1 MYTFYPVY
9 ILTFSSHSATIN
21 VMQISDIVAFVCI
34 NVYKYPKKKTQ
45 TYLKGE
51 IFVKKKSFAL
61 LAVLLIMSLMLAACG
76 GGGTAT
82 NGDTE
87 LTGDYIFASGGTSGT
102 YYPYCGAVAQ
112 AWMDQFNGLT
122 VTVQATGA
130 SAENLN
136 LINKGEA
143 DIAIVQNDT
152 MTYAYEGTEG
162 FSNADPI
169 KNFSVMATVYP
180 EVVQIIARAD
190 SGITSVADL
199 AGKTVSVGDLG
210 SGVEAN
216 AKQILGAVGLTFDDL
231 KAQHLG
237 FGASADAM
245 KDGKCDAAFI
255 TAGIPTTAVMEYANT
270 NDMVLV
276 PIDQETIDKLT
287 EQYAYYTEYTSP
299 ADTYKNAEDVNT
311 VAVKATLVVRS
322 DMDDDTVYTLT
333 KALFDNQEVIAS
345 AHAKGAELNLET
357 AVEGVSTPLHPGAE
371 KYYKEVG
378 ILK

>member
-1 MYTFYPVY
+1 MAKQNIF
-9 ILTFSSHSATIN
+9 
-21 VMQISDIVAFVCI
+21 
-34 NVYKYPKKKTQ
+34 
-45 TYLKGE
+45 KGA

-61 LAVLLIMSLMLAACG
+61 VAVLLIMTMMLAACG
-76 GGGTAT
+76 GGDT
-82 NGDTE
+82 NNDAQGDAQ

-112 AWMDQFNGLT
+112 AWMDQFSGLS

-136 LINKGEA
+136 LISKGEA

-152 MTYAYEGTEG
+152 MTYAYNATEG
-162 FSNADPI
+162 FSEVDPI
-169 KNFSVMATVYP
+169 QNFSVMATVYP

-190 SGITSVADL
+190 SGITTVADL

-216 AKQILGAVGLTFDDL
+216 AKQILGAVGLSFDDL

-237 FGASADAM
+237 FGASTDAM

-255 TAGIPTTAVMEYANT
+255 TAGIPTTAVMEYAQT

-276 PIDQETIDKLT
+276 AIDQETIDKLVAD
-287 EQYAYYTEYTSP
+287 YGYYTEFTVP
-299 ADTYKNAEDVNT
+299 ADTYKNAEDVKT
-311 VAVKATLVVRS
+311 VAVKATFVVRS
-322 DMDDDTVYTLT
+322 DMDDDTVYALT

-371 KYYKEVG
+371 KYYKEMG
-378 ILK
+378 IIE

>member
-1 MYTFYPVY
+1 M
-9 ILTFSSHSATIN
+9 
-21 VMQISDIVAFVCI
+21 
-34 NVYKYPKKKTQ
+34 
-45 TYLKGE
+45 
-51 IFVKKKSFAL
+51 
-61 LAVLLIMSLMLAACG
+61 
-76 GGGTAT
+76 
-82 NGDTE
+82 
-87 LTGDYIFASGGTSGT
+87 
-102 YYPYCGAVAQ
+102 
-112 AWMDQFNGLT
+112 
-122 VTVQATGA
+122 
-130 SAENLN
+130 N

-162 FSNADPI
+162 FSDADPI

-216 AKQILGAVGLTFDDL
+216 AKQILGAVGLTFDDS

-276 PIDQETIDKLT
+276 
-287 EQYAYYTEYTSP
+287 
-299 ADTYKNAEDVNT
+299 
-311 VAVKATLVVRS
+311 RS
-322 DMDDDTVYTLT
+322 IR
-333 KALFDNQEVIAS
+333 KP
-345 AHAKGAELNLET
+345 
-357 AVEGVSTPLHPGAE
+357 STN
-371 KYYKEVG
+371 
-378 ILK
+378 